1 VKYYIGIDIGG
12 TKCAA
17 SLGIYDGSTIT
28 IADKNKTATVTGK
41 PYDTLDALTLLTND
55 ILKRNSLNFKDIS
68 GIGISCGGPLD
79 SKKGIVQSPPN
90 LPGWDN
96 IEVVEYF
103 EKQTGIP
110 TALQNDANACAL
122 AEWKFGAGKGCENM
136 IFLTFGTGLGAGL
149 ILNGKLYSGRN
160 DMAGEIG
167 QIRLSKHA
175 TADDFC
181 SSDGIRKLTF
191 KKLDE
196 LKELGIE
203 HPLQKKGNYLS
214 AFDVFEA
221 AKQGDKLAM
230 QIIRTSAEKLGH
242 LIACIADFLNPE
254 AVIIGNYYARNAE
267 VLLPI
272 IREVVDREA
281 NPISSTLKILPSK
294 LGDSIWDL
302 GALMCAL

>member
-1 VKYYIGIDIGG
+1 MECSGLKRIIGIDIGRK
-12 TKCAA
+12 KCSVIHADFDGNGFRILQKVIFLLEA
-17 SLGIYDGSTIT
+17 DYNTAELAIERLDELLHMYDFE
-28 IADKNKTATVTGK
+28 A
-41 PYDTLDALTLLTND
+41 
-55 ILKRNSLNFKDIS
+55 
-68 GIGISCGGPLD
+68 IGISCSGPLD
-79 SKKGIVQSPPN
+79 SKNGVLISPQY
-90 LPGWDN
+90 LPGWSN
-96 IEVVEYF
+96 LRLKEHF
-103 EKQTGIP
+103 EEKFGVPCQ
-110 TALQNDANACAL
+110 LHHDVNACAL
-122 AEWKFGAGKGCENM
+122 AEWKLGAGKGMENLVY
-136 IFLTFGTGLGAGL
+136 LTFGTELDSGL
-149 ILNGKLYSGRN
+149 ILNGKLYIGAN